1 MGQFCAR
8 APSVGSLPRR
18 PDCRCE
24 LDGEWCRS
32 KDACE
37 RRYGKMTTPGQAD
50 PEVPSVEYGLIRA
63 HVLASLGTLLIS
75 VAFGLVVATKFSVPE
90 FLGGHS
96 WLTWGR
102 LRYNHTQGILFG
114 WLGNAFLAFVYYA
127 VPRLANRPV
136 SSRNLGWLLFW
147 IWNCAVVF
155 PGWVLVAAG
164 FSQPLEWAE
173 FPLVVDAFVVLAFV
187 LMVSEFVLP
196 FLKAR
201 LSDLYVSAWYII
213 GGIIFTMLAYPVGNL
228 VPELVP
234 GARGAAFSGLW
245 IHDAV
250 GLYVTPYA
258 LAIAYYV
265 IPATTRRAIFSHF
278 LSMVGFWLLFFT
290 YPLNGTHHYVY
301 SAIPMAAQKGA
312 IVASV
317 YLGMAVILVVTN
329 HLLSLRGNS
338 GTASK
343 DLPLRFVWFG
353 VVSYL
358 VVSLQGSVQALMPVN
373 RFIHFTDWVIG
384 HSHLAMIGFASF
396 IALGGIAHLWQRIPG
411 TRYNERMMNWS
422 FWLLAVGLT
431 LMVADLTIAGL
442 VEAQLWESS
451 APWMESVR
459 AVASYWLVRTFSGLP
474 ILAGFVLFWTSLLS
488 GPRPSAAT
496 AAVSR
501 ETSEHIPA
509 AEGDAST
516 SHEAPSSR
524 RFSYAH
530 AVIFGAG
537 VGFFALSFL
546 VLAILPG
553 KELENEIERVAPV
566 TMPTLSA
573 SEQRGRVVYGREGC
587 AYCHTQ
593 QIRSV
598 AADVRRFGA
607 PTEPWE
613 TKYDYPQL
621 WGTRRIGPDLSREF
635 NLHPRDWQLTHL
647 YDPRLVVR
655 DSVMPP
661 YPWLFNGSPG
671 QPTQEAL
678 DLLVYI
684 ESLGRARHLSGF
696 ERQALVSSVQ
706 PETLDM
712 AMASEPS
719 AKATAPNVPIAMKGG
734 NSISAPVLHPA
745 SEPDDLQEEVS
756 RGGSL
761 FAANCASCHGPAGKG
776 DGKASAS
783 LLPRPANLTAARFS
797 DERLSSVLWN
807 GIVSSAM
814 PPWRQLPT
822 EDLRA
827 LVAYIDSLHVASA
840 PPSTQESTSLA
851 ESKALFAAACASC
864 HGDTGAGNGPA
875 AGALAPSPTNFHL
888 KKPTAERAWEVLE
901 NGVPGTAMPPWK
913 DQLSAAERHGLV
925 EFVRSLCG
933 TPQENS
939 NQ

>member
-1 MGQFCAR
+1 MTTSAEI
-8 APSVGSLPRR
+8 ASYPS
-18 PDCRCE
+18 
-24 LDGEWCRS
+24 
-32 KDACE
+32 E
-37 RRYGKMTTPGQAD
+37 RRNSLSLA
-50 PEVPSVEYGLIRA
+50 ELPSVEYGLIRA
-63 HVLASLGTLLIS
+63 HVFASLVTLVFS
-75 VAFGLVVATKFSVPE
+75 VLFGILVATKFTFPE
-90 FLGGHS
+90 FLGGHG
-96 WLTWGR
+96 WLTWGT
-102 LRYNHTQGILFG
+102 LRYNHTQGIFFG
-114 WLGNAFLAFVYYA
+114 WLGNAFLAFFYYA

-136 SSRNLGWLLFW
+136 SSRKLGWFLFW
-147 IWNCAVVF
+147 IWNFAVVL

-173 FPLVVDAFVVLAFV
+173 FPLVVDAFVVLAFI
-187 LMVSEFVLP
+187 LMVFEFVLP
-196 FLKAR
+196 FVKAR

-213 GGIIFTMLAYPVGNL
+213 GGIIFTMLAYPVGNF

-250 GLYVTPYA
+250 GLFVTPFA
-258 LAIAYYV
+258 VAIAYYV
-265 IPATTRRAIFSHF
+265 IPATTRRPIYSHF

-431 LMVADLTIAGL
+431 LMITDLTIAGL
-442 VEAQLWESS
+442 VEAQVWQSS
-451 APWMESVR
+451 APWIDSVR
-459 AVASYWLVRTFSGLP
+459 AVASYWLVRTLSGLP
-474 ILAGFVLFWTSLLS
+474 ILTGFLLFWASLVT
-488 GPRPSAAT
+488 GPRLAE
-496 AAVSR
+496 AVTFSTSR
-501 ETSEHIPA
+501 VAPENNVAFEDVPA
-509 AEGDAST
+509 A
-516 SHEAPSSR
+516 SHQLAPTAWLAN
-524 RFSYAH
+524 AH
-530 AVIFGAG
+530 VIAFGAG

-553 KELENEIERVAPV
+553 KQLEDEIKRVAPV
-566 TMPTLSA
+566 TMPTLTT

-593 QIRSV
+593 QIRSL
-598 AADVRRFGA
+598 AEDVRRFGA
-607 PTEPWE
+607 PTEAWE

-635 NLHPRDWQLTHL
+635 NIRPRDWQLTHL
-647 YDPRLVVR
+647 YNPRLVVR

-661 YPWLFNGSPG
+661 YPWLFKGNVN
-671 QPTQEAL
+671 QPTQEGL
-678 DLLVYI
+678 DLLAYLQ
-684 ESLGRARHLSGF
+684 SLGRARQLSGF
-696 ERQALVSSVQ
+696 DQQMMASSIHAAIS
-706 PETLDM
+706 EM
-712 AMASEPS
+712 AMTSEPS
-719 AKATAPNVPIAMKGG
+719 ARATPPTVPIAMPGG
-734 NSISAPVLHPA
+734 YSDSAPVLHPA
-745 SEPDDLQEEVS
+745 SNPDDLQEEVS
-756 RGGSL
+756 RGGTL
-761 FAANCASCHGPAGKG
+761 FAANCASCHGSAGRG
-776 DGKASAS
+776 DGEASAS
-783 LLPRPANLTAARFS
+783 LLPKPANLTAARFS

-807 GIVSSAM
+807 GVAGSAM

-827 LVAYIDSLHVASA
+827 LVAYIHSLHLPSVA
-840 PPSTQESTSLA
+840 PSIQQAANLNEGKS
-851 ESKALFAAACASC
+851 LFAANCASC

-888 KKPTAERAWEVLE
+888 KKPTEERAWEVLE
-901 NGVPGTAMPPWK
+901 NGVPGTAMPPWQS
-913 DQLSAAERHGLV
+913 QLSADQRHALV
-925 EFVRSLCG
+925 EFVRSLYG

-939 NQ
+939 GQ

>member
-1 MGQFCAR
+1 MTTSAEI
-8 APSVGSLPRR
+8 ASYPS
-18 PDCRCE
+18 
-24 LDGEWCRS
+24 
-32 KDACE
+32 E
-37 RRYGKMTTPGQAD
+37 RRNSLSLA
-50 PEVPSVEYGLIRA
+50 ELPSVEYGLIRA
-63 HVLASLGTLLIS
+63 HVFASLVTLVFS
-75 VAFGLVVATKFSVPE
+75 VLFGILVATKFTFPE
-90 FLGGHS
+90 FLGGHG

-102 LRYNHTQGILFG
+102 LRYNHTQGIFFG
-114 WLGNAFLAFVYYA
+114 WLGNAFLAFFYYA

-136 SSRNLGWLLFW
+136 SSRKLGWFLFW
-147 IWNCAVVF
+147 IWNFAVVL

-173 FPLVVDAFVVLAFV
+173 FPLVVDAFVVLAFI
-187 LMVSEFVLP
+187 LMVFEFVLP
-196 FLKAR
+196 FVKAR

-213 GGIIFTMLAYPVGNL
+213 GGIIFTMLAYPVGNF

-250 GLYVTPYA
+250 GLFVTPFA
-258 LAIAYYV
+258 VAIAYYV
-265 IPATTRRAIFSHF
+265 IPATTRRPIYSHF

-411 TRYNERMMNWS
+411 TRCNERMMNWS

-431 LMVADLTIAGL
+431 LMITDLTIAGL
-442 VEAQLWESS
+442 VEAQVWQSS
-451 APWMESVR
+451 APWIDSVR
-459 AVASYWLVRTFSGLP
+459 AVASYWLVRTLSGLP
-474 ILAGFVLFWTSLLS
+474 ILTGFLLFWASLVT
-488 GPRPSAAT
+488 GPRLAEAITFST
-496 AAVSR
+496 SR
-501 ETSEHIPA
+501 VAPENNVAFEDVPA
-509 AEGDAST
+509 A
-516 SHEAPSSR
+516 SHELAPTAWLAN
-524 RFSYAH
+524 AH
-530 AVIFGAG
+530 VIAFGAG

-553 KELENEIERVAPV
+553 KQLEDEIKRVAPV
-566 TMPTLSA
+566 TMPTLTT
-573 SEQRGRVVYGREGC
+573 SEQRGRVVYGREGY

-593 QIRSV
+593 QIRSL
-598 AADVRRFGA
+598 AEDVRRFGA
-607 PTEPWE
+607 PTEAWE

-635 NLHPRDWQLTHL
+635 NIRPRDWQLTHL
-647 YDPRLVVR
+647 YNPRLVVR

-661 YPWLFNGSPG
+661 YPWLFKGNAN
-671 QPTQEAL
+671 QPTQEGL
-678 DLLVYI
+678 DLLAYLQ
-684 ESLGRARHLSGF
+684 SLGRARQLSGF
-696 ERQALVSSVQ
+696 DQQMMASSVHAAIS
-706 PETLDM
+706 EM
-712 AMASEPS
+712 AMTSEPS
-719 AKATAPNVPIAMKGG
+719 ARATPPTVPIAMPGG
-734 NSISAPVLHPA
+734 YSDSAPVLHPA
-745 SEPDDLQEEVS
+745 SNPDDLQEEVS
-756 RGGSL
+756 RGGTL
-761 FAANCASCHGPAGKG
+761 FAANCASCHGSAGRG
-776 DGKASAS
+776 DGEASAS
-783 LLPRPANLTAARFS
+783 LLPKPANLTAARFS

-807 GIVSSAM
+807 GVAGSAM

-827 LVAYIDSLHVASA
+827 LVAYIHSLHLPSVA
-840 PPSTQESTSLA
+840 PSIQQAANLNEGKS
-851 ESKALFAAACASC
+851 LFAANCASC

-888 KKPTAERAWEVLE
+888 KKPTEERAWDVLE
-901 NGVPGTAMPPWK
+901 NGVPGTAMPPW
-913 DQLSAAERHGLV
+913 QSPLSADQRHALV
-925 EFVRSLCG
+925 EFVRSLYG

-939 NQ
+939 GQ

>member
-1 MGQFCAR
+1 MTTEQR
-8 APSVGSLPRR
+8 DTQP
-18 PDCRCE
+18 
-24 LDGEWCRS
+24 DGEL
-32 KDACE
+32 
-37 RRYGKMTTPGQAD
+37 
-50 PEVPSVEYGLIRA
+50 PSVEVGLIRA
-63 HVLASLGTLLIS
+63 HVFASLVTLLIS
-75 VAFGLVVATKFSVPE
+75 VGFGITAATKFNFPD
-90 FLGGHS
+90 FLGGHA

-102 LRYNHTQGILFG
+102 LRYNHTQGIFFG
-114 WLGNAFLAFVYYA
+114 WLGNAFLAFSYYV

-136 SSRNLGWLLFW
+136 LSRRLGWFLFW
-147 IWNCAVVF
+147 IWNGAVVL

-173 FPLVVDAFVVLAFV
+173 FPLVVDAFVVLAFI
-187 LMVSEFVLP
+187 LMVFEFVLP
-196 FLKAR
+196 FLRAR

-250 GLYVTPYA
+250 GLYVTPFA

-278 LSMVGFWLLFFT
+278 LSMVGFWVLFFT

-312 IVASV
+312 IIASA
-317 YLGMAVILVVTN
+317 YLGMDVILVVTN
-329 HLLSLRGNS
+329 LLLSLRGSS
-338 GTASK
+338 GTVGR
-343 DLPLRFVWFG
+343 DVPLRFVWFG

-358 VVSLQGSVQALMPVN
+358 LVSLQGSVQALMPVN

-384 HSHLAMIGFASF
+384 HSHFAMIGFASF
-396 IALGGIAHLWQRIPG
+396 LALGGIAHVWQRIPG
-411 TRYNERMMNWS
+411 TRYNERTMNWS

-442 VEAQLWESS
+442 VEAQVWASS
-451 APWMESVR
+451 APWIESVR

-474 ILAGFVLFWTSLLS
+474 ILAGFVLFWTSLIS

-496 AAVSR
+496 ALAASR
-501 ETSEHIPA
+501 EASEDIA
-509 AEGDAST
+509 APEGYAST
-516 SHEAPSSR
+516 SHEAPSTR

-553 KELENEIERVAPV
+553 RELEDEIQRAAPV
-566 TMPTLSA
+566 TMPTLTA
-573 SEQRGRVVYGREGC
+573 AEQRGRVVYGREGC

-593 QIRSV
+593 QIRFL
-598 AADVRRFGA
+598 ADDVRRFGA

-613 TKYDYPQL
+613 TKYEYPQL

-635 NLHPRDWQLTHL
+635 NVRSRDWQLTHL
-647 YDPRLVVR
+647 YNPRLVVH
-655 DSVMPP
+655 DSMMPP
-661 YPWLFNGSPG
+661 FSWLFSGGPG
-671 QPTQEAL
+671 RPTQEAL
-678 DLLVYI
+678 DVLAYI
-684 ESLGRARHLSGF
+684 ESLGRARQLSGF
-696 ERQALVSSVQ
+696 ERQALGSSVQ
-706 PETLDM
+706 PETAAM
-712 AMASEPS
+712 AMAGEPS
-719 AKATAPNVPIAMKGG
+719 ARATPPTVPIAMTGG
-734 NSISAPVLHPA
+734 YSPSAPVLHPA
-745 SEPDDLQEEVS
+745 SDADDLQEEVS
-756 RGGSL
+756 RGGAL
-761 FAANCASCHGPAGKG
+761 FAANCASCHGPAGVG

-783 LLPRPANLTAARFS
+783 LLPKPANLTAARFS

-807 GIVSSAM
+807 GVAGSSM

-827 LVAYIDSLHVASA
+827 LVAYVHSLHV
-840 PPSTQESTSLA
+840 PEPSTQGATRVSEGES
-851 ESKALFAAACASC
+851 LFSANCASC
-864 HGDTGAGNGPA
+864 HGASGAGNGPA
-875 AGALAPSPTNFHL
+875 AGALAPQPTNFHL
-888 KKPTAERAWEVLE
+888 KEPTRERVLEVLA
-901 NGVPGTAMPPWK
+901 NGLPGTAMPPWK
-913 DQLSAAERHGLV
+913 SQLSVDQRHALA
-925 EFVRSLCG
+925 EFVRSLYG
-933 TPQENS
+933 PPHEDPGQ
-939 NQ
+939 

>member
-1 MGQFCAR
+1 
-8 APSVGSLPRR
+8 
-18 PDCRCE
+18 
-24 LDGEWCRS
+24 
-32 KDACE
+32 
-37 RRYGKMTTPGQAD
+37 MTTFAQNLSSRNERGNAQSLAAL
-50 PEVPSVEYGLIRA
+50 PSIEYDLIRA
-63 HVLASLGTLLIS
+63 HVFASLVTLVIS
-75 VAFGLVVATKFSVPE
+75 VLFGILVATKFTFPE
-90 FLGGHS
+90 FLGGHG

-102 LRYNHTQGILFG
+102 LRYNHTQGIFFG
-114 WLGNAFLAFVYYA
+114 WLGNAFLAFFYYV

-136 SSRNLGWLLFW
+136 LSRRLGWLLFV
-147 IWNCAVVF
+147 IWNFAVVL

-173 FPLVVDAFVVLAFV
+173 FPLVVDAFVVLAFI
-187 LMVSEFVLP
+187 LMVFEFVLP

-250 GLYVTPYA
+250 GLFVTPFAAA
-258 LAIAYYV
+258 LAYYV

-317 YLGMAVILVVTN
+317 YLGVAVILVVTN
-329 HLLSLRGNS
+329 WLLSLSGSS
-338 GTASK
+338 GTVSK
-343 DLPLRFVWFG
+343 DVPLRFVWFG

-358 VVSLQGSVQALMPVN
+358 LVSLQGSVQALMPVN

-431 LMVADLTIAGL
+431 LMVTDLTIAGL
-442 VEAQLWESS
+442 VEAQVWQSS
-451 APWMESVR
+451 APWIDSVR
-459 AVASYWLVRTFSGLP
+459 AVGSYWLVRTLSGLP
-474 ILAGFVLFWTSLLS
+474 LLVGFVLFWISLVT
-488 GPRPSAAT
+488 GPRLSEAIT
-496 AAVSR
+496 FGTSR
-501 ETSEHIPA
+501 VASENVVAFENASPA
-509 AEGDAST
+509 SDKLSST
-516 SHEAPSSR
+516 GWL
-524 RFSYAH
+524 SYAH
-530 AVIFGAG
+530 VVAFGAG

-553 KELENEIERVAPV
+553 KELEDEIRQVAPI
-566 TMPTLSA
+566 TMPTLTA
-573 SEQRGRVVYGREGC
+573 SEQRGRVIYGREGC

-593 QIRSV
+593 QIRSL
-598 AADVRRFGA
+598 AADVRRFGT

-635 NLHPRDWQLTHL
+635 NLHSRDWQLTHL
-647 YDPRLVVR
+647 YNPRLVVR

-661 YPWLFNGSPG
+661 YPWLFDGSPS
-671 QPTQEAL
+671 QPTQEGL
-678 DLLVYI
+678 DVLAYI
-684 ESLGRARHLSGF
+684 QSLGRARQLSGF
-696 ERQALVSSVQ
+696 DRQTLASNVQ
-706 PETLDM
+706 PETPDM
-712 AMASEPS
+712 TMASEPS
-719 AKATAPNVPIAMKGG
+719 ARATPPNVPIAMTGG
-734 NSISAPVLHPA
+734 YSFSAPVLHAA
-745 SEPDDLQEEVS
+745 SDPDDLQEEVS
-756 RGGSL
+756 RGGTL
-761 FAANCASCHGPAGKG
+761 FAANCASCHGYAGRG

-783 LLPRPANLTAARFS
+783 LVPKPANLTAARFS

-807 GIVSSAM
+807 GVAGSAM

-827 LVAYIDSLHVASA
+827 LVAYIHSLHRRGAA
-840 PPSTQESTSLA
+840 PSTQDVKTLDEGKS
-851 ESKALFAAACASC
+851 LFAANCASC

-888 KKPTAERAWEVLE
+888 KKPTQERAWDVLE
-901 NGVPGTAMPPWK
+901 SGVPGTAMPPWRS
-913 DQLSAAERHGLV
+913 QLSADQRRALV
-925 EFVRSLCG
+925 EFVRSLYAP
-933 TPQENS
+933 PQENS
-939 NQ
+939 GQ